1 MPVSQTRETLA
12 NDIWRACDILR
23 RDNNC
28 GGIMEY
34 IEHLAWLLFLRFL
47 DAQEE
52 EWETQA
58 SLEGRAYDRILD
70 ESLETLKHPPRPNGA
85 PPYWDGHAAE
95 RIIGILDAYRQ
106 SKALTP
112 A

>member
-1 MPVSQTRETLA
+1 MNRPQTRETLVK
-12 NDIWRACDILR
+12 DIWRACDILR

-58 SLEGRAYDRILD
+58 KVEPVSYTHL
-70 ESLETLKHPPRPNGA
+70 TLPTI
-85 PPYWDGHAAE
+85 Y
-95 RIIGILDAYRQ
+95 
-106 SKALTP
+106 SV
-112 A
+112 